1 MKQSVQW
8 IVTALLIVFLIFTF
22 YAIFNVGNPRSFF
35 RLIVSDPAHDTII
48 TISLATVVALLGMV
62 LYAGRM
68 QAQNPIKHLLEIN
81 ADYIRE
87 LREQGKSEEYIAE
100 SFLKEMG
107 SKRGFMHSL
116 AKRKVLKYLSRI

>member
-1 MKQSVQW
+1 MKRPFQW

-35 RLIVSDPAHDTII
+35 RLIVSDPSYDTAI
-48 TISLATVVALLGMV
+48 TLSLAVTTGLIAMV

-68 QAQNPIKHLLEIN
+68 QAQSPIKHLLEIN
-81 ADYIRE
+81 TDYIRE
-87 LREQGKSEEYIAE
+87 LRKEGKSDEYIAE

-107 SKRGFMHSL
+107 SKRGFVHSL
-116 AKRKVLKYLSRI
+116 AKRKVLKYLSKL